1 MNDKAPSNPRSND
14 KTVELPLDKAADF
27 LLDECRMVLPGIQS
41 LFGFQL
47 IAVFTTEFGK
57 KLSVPQQHLHLLAV
71 GLIAIAVAMIMTPA
85 AYHRQTGG
93 RSVSENL
100 LRICSRVLL
109 FSMIPLSI
117 SLCIEFYLV
126 ASVLL
131 DSPIVPALAGLV
143 FAVFVFLWFILPRIL
158 VARED

>member
-1 MNDKAPSNPRSND
+1 MNAKPATDHEE
-14 KTVELPLDKAADF
+14 VEKLPLDKAADF
-27 LLDECRMVLPGIQS
+27 LLNECRMVLPGIQS

-71 GLIAIAVAMIMTPA
+71 GLVAIAVAMIMTPA

-93 RSVSENL
+93 RSVNRTL
-100 LRICSRVLL
+100 LRISCRVLL
-109 FSMIPLSI
+109 YSMIPLSI
-117 SLCIEFYLV
+117 ALCTEFYLV

-131 DSPIVPALAGLV
+131 DSPVVPFLALAL
-143 FAVFVFLWFILPRIL
+143 FAVFVFLWFALPRIL
-158 VARED
+158 VARGS

>member
-1 MNDKAPSNPRSND
+1 MTDNPTHNQTE
-14 KTVELPLDKAADF
+14 KLPLDKAADF
-27 LLDECRMVLPGIQS
+27 LLNECRMVLPGIQS

-93 RSVSENL
+93 REVSETL
-100 LRICSRVLL
+100 LRISSRVLL

-117 SLCIEFYLV
+117 SLCIEFYIV

-131 DSPIVPALAGLV
+131 DSPLVPALAVAL
-143 FAVFVFLWFILPRIL
+143 FSVFVGLWFVLPRIL
-158 VARED
+158 VARDR

>member
-1 MNDKAPSNPRSND
+1 MTDKPETKARTDN

-27 LLDECRMVLPGIQS
+27 LLNECRMVLPGIQS

-47 IAVFTTEFGK
+47 IAVFTTEFSK
-57 KLSVPQQHLHLLAV
+57 KLSATQQHLHLLAV

-93 RSVSENL
+93 REVSETL
-100 LRICSRVLL
+100 LRISTRVLL

-117 SLCIEFYLV
+117 SLCIEFYIV

-131 DSPIVPALAGLV
+131 DSSLVTVLALAL
-143 FAVFVFLWFILPRIL
+143 FAVFVALWFVLPRVL
-158 VARED
+158 VARER

>member
-1 MNDKAPSNPRSND
+1 MNAKPATHHEQTE
-14 KTVELPLDKAADF
+14 KLPLDKAADF

-47 IAVFTTEFGK
+47 IAVFTTEFAK

-93 RSVSENL
+93 RVVTETL
-100 LRICSRVLL
+100 LRISCRVLL

-131 DSPIVPALAGLV
+131 DSPIVPWLATSL
-143 FAVFVFLWFILPRIL
+143 FAVFVFLWFVLPRIL
-158 VARED
+158 VARDR